1 MWKEMRKFFIRQYV
15 LIWLVVFF
23 CLKVISTYFFSDA
36 DEVEN
41 REIYYSYLD
50 EFGGKLD
57 VQKEE
62 ALLARYDEFN
72 QSSAKLNELEQQYDK
87 GELTQEDYLQQLS
100 EVAKIKQEGEVVKL
114 FHSKYEYAA
123 ENPETHYI
131 IDENGWTQLLTEEH
145 LDYLLVLLLF
155 LISVPM
161 FCSEYETEMN
171 VLQLCS
177 KNGRER
183 LTLLKILLLGLV
195 AMAVAFLFSLVDFC
209 FYRQKYGLALGDAPM
224 QSLQFFEESIHH
236 FTLMQ
241 LWWMVTFT
249 RMVGALFLSMMILA
263 VSVVVKKSLLSIV
276 VNALLVSL
284 PIVFSNS
291 ARLKYM
297 LPLPTGLLYG
307 TGYYFSDIYE
317 YSYEAGE
324 MEKNVS
330 FQSFTQRQLGLIAGM
345 TAVVLIGL
353 IFVVVWKYLDLHIHR
368 KKSSFV
374 TAVLLVSL
382 LTLGLSGCSRE
393 KEEFYENMSVQ
404 NLVSM
409 TDQYQFTLDFLNRII
424 CSDLETGESFSV
436 LRNVFEQDSNDASF
450 SVTFFAT
457 NQYLYYAKDYQ
468 ETERNYDEH
477 FEFQIYRVDLSD
489 FLEECVYSKTYS
501 HEDLT
506 SFGLYFVSENYFYVH
521 MNEDNTEKYYTINRR
536 TGEWEWIPYAQD
548 IL

>member
-57 VQKEE
+57 AQKEE

-72 QSSAKLNELEQQYDK
+72 QSSAKLNELEQQYDE
-87 GELTQEDYLQQLS
+87 GEITQEDYLQQLS

-123 ENPETHYI
+123 ENPKTHYI
-131 IDENGWTQLLTEEH
+131 MDENGWTQLLTEEH

-209 FYRQKYGLALGDAPM
+209 FYQQKYGLALGDAPM

-368 KKSSFV
+368 KK
-374 TAVLLVSL
+374 ARLSL
-382 LTLGLSGCSRE
+382 LYFLSVC
-393 KEEFYENMSVQ
+393 
-404 NLVSM
+404 
-409 TDQYQFTLDFLNRII
+409 
-424 CSDLETGESFSV
+424 
-436 LRNVFEQDSNDASF
+436 
-450 SVTFFAT
+450 
-457 NQYLYYAKDYQ
+457 
-468 ETERNYDEH
+468 
-477 FEFQIYRVDLSD
+477 
-489 FLEECVYSKTYS
+489 
-501 HEDLT
+501 
-506 SFGLYFVSENYFYVH
+506 
-521 MNEDNTEKYYTINRR
+521 
-536 TGEWEWIPYAQD
+536 
-548 IL
+548 